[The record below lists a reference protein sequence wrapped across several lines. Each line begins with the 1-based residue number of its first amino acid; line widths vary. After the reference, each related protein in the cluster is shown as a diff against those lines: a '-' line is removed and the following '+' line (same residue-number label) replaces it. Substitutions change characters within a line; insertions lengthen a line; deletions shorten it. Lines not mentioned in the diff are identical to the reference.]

1 MTDIKDINAEEKEI
15 ELLKEFLMEFN
26 AAQDTGSYEVEI
38 DDLYAAFELWKSS
51 RSST

>member
-1 MTDIKDINAEEKEI
+1 MSDTENFDAEEV
-15 ELLKEFLMEFN
+15 ELLKEFLIEFN

-38 DDLYAAFELWKSS
+38 DDIYAAFELWKSS